1 MSNEIKLCLCFSLML
16 PNHSIT
22 FWVFFHWFKFRIFL
36 KLELILSRM
45 ILLSF
50 PDSLFAGLISRH
62 FGLFSKFSLWSLREI
77 NASRFF
83 ICSIRSPI
91 PKLFEICFSSLCLK
105 YCSKYVLV
113 RFVRFVSA
121 HFSKFVSHLMIPLG

>member
-1 MSNEIKLCLCFSLML
+1 MSNEIKLCLCFSLIL

-50 PDSLFAGLISRH
+50 PDSLFAGLISQH

-91 PKLFEICFSSLCLK
+91 PKLFEICFSSSLISEMVPSDSCL
-105 YCSKYVLV
+105 YAFVMLSCINLLYVWSD
-113 RFVRFVSA
+113 VS
-121 HFSKFVSHLMIPLG
+121 

>member
-1 MSNEIKLCLCFSLML
+1 MSNEIRLCLYFSLML

-62 FGLFSKFSLWSLREI
+62 FGLLSKFSLLSLREI

-83 ICSIRSPI
+83 SFVQSGRQF
-91 PKLFEICFSSLCLK
+91 LN
-105 YCSKYVLV
+105 CSKYVLV
-113 RFVRFVSA
+113 RRRFAKWCLLIRVCMFLLCCHA
-121 HFSKFVSHLMIPLG
+121 